1 MAQQP
6 PPAWSPAPFVSPAG
20 SNIPVNKLRSN
31 TQETN
36 TESPVLRWK
45 VVSAE
50 DQGRSTNKSFSQALG
65 TSEPDARPVTQS
77 NVVRQPIAQSTAQS
91 QSLPNQPRSTFK
103 LNPPRTTTANDAQVT
118 VAAETK
124 SSAQAAITIGERSSV
139 SDPGRR
145 SVSDQGVSLAS
156 YSSGSAEANSSSS
169 AASVGVWYDRK
180 AGANESK
187 SSAVQRTR
195 FQEAGLQEAGL
206 QETGDVMPSPAP
218 SILQLPPASTGE
230 SAPTLDPQVVPELGL
245 QQEIPSPFP
254 KSKSPEL
261 EIEDSPS
268 DASEPPPMSRRDNQD
283 LAPKPP
289 SRPNRSSVDCDSIRQ
304 LAKDQ
309 QDISKI
315 RVDSSPNF
323 VEGYKGKNQRV
334 NTKEAF
340 LNSAESRTWYDY
352 DGMVIAEGKL
362 VDIERGMAIIERE
375 DGSRVSSLLR
385 KLSDADNAYIS
396 QAWGVPVTC
405 SIEDRSFPRRD
416 FLETTMT
423 FKASG
428 SCHKPLYFEEVQLER
443 YGHEWGPIAQPVL
456 SSAHFFGNIAFLPY
470 KMGIHP
476 MNECQYALGYYRPG
490 SCAPWTVGP
499 VPISL
504 RGAWMQAKVVTGA
517 AIALP

>member
-1 MAQQP
+1 MAQQQ
-6 PPAWSPAPFVSPAG
+6 PPAWSPAPFVNPTG
-20 SNIPVNKLRSN
+20 SDIPVNKLRSN
-31 TQETN
+31 THETN
-36 TESPVLRWK
+36 AENPVLRWK
-45 VVSAE
+45 AVKPE
-50 DQGRSTNKSFSQALG
+50 DQGRSIDKSFSQALG
-65 TSEPDARPVTQS
+65 TNEKDARSATQS
-77 NVVRQPIAQSTAQS
+77 NVVRQPVAQS
-91 QSLPNQPRSTFK
+91 QPIPSQPRTTFK
-103 LNPPRTTTANDAQVT
+103 LNPQVTSSTEPKSPAQV
-118 VAAETK
+118 
-124 SSAQAAITIGERSSV
+124 AITVGE
-139 SDPGRR
+139 RR
-145 SVSDQGVSLAS
+145 SVSEQERRSVSEQERRSVSEQGVSLAS
-156 YSSGSAEANSSSS
+156 YSSGSDESNSTSSS
-169 AASVGVWYDRK
+169 ASVGVWYDRK
-180 AGANESK
+180 AGSHDLK

-195 FQEAGLQEAGL
+195 FQE
-206 QETGDVMPSPAP
+206 TGDVMPAPAP
-218 SILQLPPASTGE
+218 SLLQLPPATTGE
-230 SAPTLDPQVVPELGL
+230 SAPLPDSQVTPELSL

-268 DASEPPPMSRRDNQD
+268 DASEPPPMSRRNNQD

-315 RVDSSPNF
+315 RVDSSPNY

-340 LNSAESRTWYDY
+340 LNSAEIRTWYDY

-375 DGSRVSSLLR
+375 DGSRASSLLR

-396 QAWGVPVTC
+396 QAWGVPLTC

-504 RGAWMQAKVVTGA
+504 RGAWMQAQVVTGA
-517 AIALP
+517 VIALP

>member
-6 PPAWSPAPFVSPAG
+6 PPAWSPAPFVNPTG

-31 TQETN
+31 TPEASV
-36 TESPVLRWK
+36 ESPVLRWK
-45 VVSAE
+45 VVSPE
-50 DQGRSTNKSFSQALG
+50 DQGRSSDKSFSQALG
-65 TSEPDARPVTQS
+65 TSDKDARSVTQS
-77 NVVRQPIAQSTAQS
+77 NVVRQPMAQSTAQS
-91 QSLPNQPRSTFK
+91 PSMPNQPRSTFN
-103 LNPPRTTTANDAQVT
+103 LNPPRTTTANDVQVKF
-118 VAAETK
+118 ASETK
-124 SSAQAAITIGERSSV
+124 PSAQAAITIGERGLV
-139 SDPGRR
+139 GDQGRR
-145 SVSDQGVSLAS
+145 SVSEQGVSLAS
-156 YSSGSAEANSSSS
+156 HSSGSIEANPASSS
-169 AASVGVWYDRK
+169 ASVGVWYDRK

-187 SSAVQRTR
+187 PSAVQRTR
-195 FQEAGLQEAGL
+195 F

-218 SILQLPPASTGE
+218 SILQLPPASPGN
-230 SAPTLDPQVVPELGL
+230 SAPTLDPQAVPELSL

-340 LNSAESRTWYDY
+340 VNSAEIRTWHDY
-352 DGMVIAEGKL
+352 DGVVIAEGKL
-362 VDIERGMAIIERE
+362 VDIERGMAMIERE
-375 DGSRVSSLLR
+375 DGSRASCLLR

>member
-1 MAQQP
+1 LLVGPVAMAQQP
-6 PPAWSPAPFVSPAG
+6 PPAWSPAPFANPTG

-36 TESPVLRWK
+36 AESPVLRWK
-45 VVSAE
+45 VVNPE
-50 DQGRSTNKSFSQALG
+50 DQGRSTDKSFSQALG
-65 TSEPDARPVTQS
+65 TNDKDAHSVAQS
-77 NVVRQPIAQSTAQS
+77 NVVRQPMTQSMAQS
-91 QSLPNQPRSTFK
+91 QPLPNQPRSTFK
-103 LNPPRTTTANDAQVT
+103 LDPPRTTTANDAQVKF
-118 VAAETK
+118 AAETK
-124 SSAQAAITIGERSSV
+124 SSAKATITIGER
-139 SDPGRR
+139 G

-156 YSSGSAEANSSSS
+156 YNSGSAETNPSSSS
-169 AASVGVWYDRK
+169 ATVGVWYDRK
-180 AGANESK
+180 AGANDSK
-187 SSAVQRTR
+187 SNAVQRTR
-195 FQEAGLQEAGL
+195 FQETGL

-218 SILQLPPASTGE
+218 SILQLPPASPGE
-230 SAPTLDPQVVPELGL
+230 SAPTLNPQAAPELSL

-254 KSKSPEL
+254 KSKSPEV

-268 DASEPPPMSRRDNQD
+268 DASEPPPISRRDNQD

-340 LNSAESRTWYDY
+340 LNSAEVRTWYDY
-352 DGMVIAEGKL
+352 DGVVIAEGKL

-396 QAWGVPVTC
+396 QAWGVPVSC

-443 YGHEWGPIAQPVL
+443 YGHEWGPLAQPVL
-456 SSAHFFGNIAFLPY
+456 SSAHFFGNVAFLPY

-517 AIALP
+517 ALALP

>member
-1 MAQQP
+1 MRRTLKNSLQLRFQVLGGLAASLLVGPVAMAQQP
-6 PPAWSPAPFVSPAG
+6 PPAWSPAPFVNPTG
-20 SNIPVNKLRSN
+20 SIIPVNKLRSN

-36 TESPVLRWK
+36 VQSPVLRWK
-45 VVSAE
+45 VGNPE
-50 DQGRSTNKSFSQALG
+50 NQGKSNDKSFSQALG
-65 TSEPDARPVTQS
+65 TNDKDARSVAQS
-77 NVVRQPIAQSTAQS
+77 NVVRQSMAQS
-91 QSLPNQPRSTFK
+91 QPLPNQPRSTFN
-103 LNPPRTTTANDAQVT
+103 LNPPRTTTA
-118 VAAETK
+118 K
-124 SSAQAAITIGERSSV
+124 AAITLDER
-139 SDPGRR
+139 G
-145 SVSDQGVSLAS
+145 SVSDQGRRSVGDQGVNLAS
-156 YSSGSAEANSSSS
+156 YSSGSVETNPSSSS
-169 AASVGVWYDRK
+169 ATVGVWYDRK

-195 FQEAGLQEAGL
+195 FQE
-206 QETGDVMPSPAP
+206 TGDVMPSPAP
-218 SILQLPPASTGE
+218 SILQLPPASPGE
-230 SAPTLDPQVVPELGL
+230 SAPTLDPQTVPELRL

-268 DASEPPPMSRRDNQD
+268 DATEPPPMSRRDNQD

-340 LNSAESRTWYDY
+340 LDSAEVRTWHDY
-352 DGMVIAEGKL
+352 DGVVIADGKL

-385 KLSDADNAYIS
+385 KLSDADTAYIG

-443 YGHEWGPIAQPVL
+443 YGHEWGPLAQPVL
-456 SSAHFFGNIAFLPY
+456 SSAHFFGNVAFLPY

-517 AIALP
+517 ALALP

>member
-1 MAQQP
+1 MGPVAMAQQP
-6 PPAWSPAPFVSPAG
+6 PPAWSPAPFVNPTG
-20 SNIPVNKLRSN
+20 SNIPANKLRSN
-31 TQETN
+31 TPEATA
-36 TESPVLRWK
+36 ESPVLRWK
-45 VVSAE
+45 VVSPE
-50 DQGRSTNKSFSQALG
+50 DHGRSTDKSFSQALG
-65 TSEPDARPVTQS
+65 TSDKDARPVTQS
-77 NVVRQPIAQSTAQS
+77 NVVRQPMAQSTAQS
-91 QSLPNQPRSTFK
+91 QSMPNQPRSTFK
-103 LNPPRTTTANDAQVT
+103 LNPPRTTTAKDAQVT
-118 VAAETK
+118 FAAETK
-124 SSAQAAITIGERSSV
+124 SPAQAAITIDEPGSI
-139 SDPGRR
+139 SDQGRR

-156 YSSGSAEANSSSS
+156 YNAGSGEANPSSSL
-169 AASVGVWYDRK
+169 ATVGVWYDRK
-180 AGANESK
+180 AGSTDSK

-195 FQEAGLQEAGL
+195 F

-218 SILQLPPASTGE
+218 SILQLPPASLGN
-230 SAPTLDPQVVPELGL
+230 SAPTLDPQTAPELSL

-261 EIEDSPS
+261 EIEESPS
-268 DASEPPPMSRRDNQD
+268 DATEPPPMSRRDNQD
-283 LAPKPP
+283 PAPKPP

-340 LNSAESRTWYDY
+340 LNSAEIRTWYDY

-362 VDIERGMAIIERE
+362 VDIERGMAVIERE
-375 DGSRVSSLLR
+375 DGSRASSLLR

-456 SSAHFFGNIAFLPY
+456 SSAHFFGNIAILPY